1 MEYKIYKLVSPSNK
15 IYIGKTKN
23 LEIRLKKHASLAAS
37 GINRHLYDAI
47 RKYRIENFTVS
58 IIEENLNQ
66 IQSNE
71 REIFWIDYYKST
83 DRSVGYNMTPGGDV
97 LINYSIEEKKEIW
110 KKQGLARKGK
120 TRSPEFREKMKIASK
135 IRENNYSEEKR
146 KEISK
151 KISDTNKR
159 KGIKRPIHHNG
170 NGGHKH
176 TEDSKIKISLAR
188 KGKTMEEMMGKEKA
202 QKLKNDMKEKYLGSG
217 NPHWKELSNTQRL
230 KILEDLKLYY
240 NLTLKQ
246 ISIDQNMSLYVIRK
260 FLKEID
266 IENLQ
271 ILKQKLKGEDWILF
285 FQSKINYELSRN
297 N

>member
-83 DRSVGYNMTPGGDV
+83 DRSVGYNMTPGGDGG
-97 LINYSIEEKKEIW
+97 S
-110 KKQGLARKGK
+110 LARKGK

-159 KGIKRPIHHNG
+159 KGIKWPIHHNG

-176 TEDSKIKISLAR
+176 TEDSKIKMSLAR